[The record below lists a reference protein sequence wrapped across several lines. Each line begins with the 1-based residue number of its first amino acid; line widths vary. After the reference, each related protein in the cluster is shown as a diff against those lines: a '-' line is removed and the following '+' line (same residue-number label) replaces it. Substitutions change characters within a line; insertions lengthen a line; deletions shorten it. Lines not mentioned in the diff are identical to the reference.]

1 MNFIQAIETITEI
14 EKVQFSCRVD
24 FKDKVKEI
32 ESNVNLYSDET
43 HSLIQELTLLESD
56 LGKLSKELADKKERL
71 KSEKIKIEKSCKKLE
86 CLKKE
91 EIDIEKKFQGQ
102 QIEINEKIRR
112 FEQEIEEEILK
123 NIERRNELNRLQIN
137 AFEKKNL
144 RKKK

>member
-56 LGKLSKELADKKERL
+56 LGMLSKELSDKKERL
-71 KSEKIKIEKSCKKLE
+71 KSEKIKIEQSCKKLE